1 MSVLHCR
8 AHPTGFV
15 SLPWP
20 PLWVT
25 SFASWHGL
33 SVSSLSLILQNS
45 NNFLSF
51 HCPVSFFLLVYL
63 ENATALL
70 MSVQLRILPF
80 CSGVDLAFRDR
91 TQTPH
96 PMPQP
101 CGFTLFPGHTYG
113 VKGWVRTT
121 TSASL
126 LMQLNNIIHFSPKGP
141 QGIPGITGPKGEKVS
156 VCCYGV
162 WYVFEGQREEG
173 KVFTFFLVCLVNGG
187 PYGCGDFLQFECNAV
202 NCFEAIT

>member
-1 MSVLHCR
+1 MPRVFFL
-8 AHPTGFV
+8 A
-15 SLPWP
+15 
-20 PLWVT
+20 
-25 SFASWHGL
+25 
-33 SVSSLSLILQNS
+33 SLSRKR
-45 NNFLSF
+45 
-51 HCPVSFFLLVYL
+51 HCTSHVSPAPQFC
-63 ENATALL
+63 
-70 MSVQLRILPF
+70 SSLPF

-126 LMQLNNIIHFSPKGP
+126 LMQFNNIIHFSPKGP

-162 WYVFEGQREEG
+162 WYVFEGQRKEG

-187 PYGCGDFLQFECNAV
+187 PYGCGDLLQFECKAV
-202 NCFEAIT
+202 NCFKAITSSFSVHFQSWYVFYGFSW